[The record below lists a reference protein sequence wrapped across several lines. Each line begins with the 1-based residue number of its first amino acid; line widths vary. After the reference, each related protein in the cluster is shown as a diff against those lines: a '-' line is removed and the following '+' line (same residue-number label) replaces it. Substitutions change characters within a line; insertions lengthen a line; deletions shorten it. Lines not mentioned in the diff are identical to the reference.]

1 MKTGTQLKCNNGKTY
16 TVIICKGNKAL
27 LVGGWDY
34 VVINE
39 LDMLEKTGAWG
50 NGKYFPFFEDGNT
63 DALKD
68 AVNYFCGE

>member
-16 TVIICKGNKAL
+16 TVISCEGNKAL

-39 LDMLEKTGAWG
+39 LDLLERTGSWG

-63 DALKD
+63 EALMD
-68 AVNYFCGE
+68 AVNYFCGV